1 MNRAVPSPVPEP
13 VPVTIEALAE
23 RAGELAAT
31 GERRILGLVGAPGAG
46 KSFLAERLA
55 QVLGPD
61 LAVVVPMDGF
71 HLAQEVLVA
80 LGREA
85 RKGAADTFDAE
96 GYVALLRR
104 LRAPREHVWP
114 DQDPALAGVVLAPL
128 FRRDL
133 EEPVGSAVP
142 VRPDVPLVIT
152 EGNYLLRDDGPWCD
166 VAGLLDESWFVAS
179 PEDLRLARLVAR
191 HELFGRSPREARER
205 SWGSD
210 ELNARQISATAG
222 AADHVWRLV

>member
-1 MNRAVPSPVPEP
+1 MPVP

-23 RAGELAAT
+23 RAGELAAM

-80 LGREA
+80 LGREG

-104 LRAPREHVWP
+104 LRAPRARGG
-114 DQDPALAGVVLAPL
+114 QDVDPSLAGVVLAPL

-152 EGNYLLRDDGPWCD
+152 EGNYLLRGDGAWRD
-166 VAGLLDESWFVAS
+166 VAGLLDEVWFVAP
-179 PEDLRLARLVAR
+179 PEDLRRARLVAR
-191 HELFGRSPREARER
+191 HESFGRSPREARER
-205 SWGSD
+205 SLGSD
-210 ELNARQISATAG
+210 ELNARQIAATAG

>member
-1 MNRAVPSPVPEP
+1 VGAP
-13 VPVTIEALAE
+13 VPVAVSIEALAE
-23 RAGELAAT
+23 RARGLATA
-31 GERRILGLVGAPGAG
+31 GERRILGLTGAPGAG

-55 QVLGPD
+55 EMLGPR

-71 HLAQEVLVA
+71 HLAQEVLAA

-96 GYVALLRR
+96 GYLALLRR
-104 LRAPREHVWP
+104 LRVARDERET
-114 DQDPALAGVVLAPL
+114 DRDPALAGVVLAPR

-152 EGNYLLRDDGPWCD
+152 EGNYLLRDQDPWHD
-166 VAGLLDESWFVAS
+166 VAGLLDEVWFVAP
-179 PEDLRLARLVAR
+179 PEDLRRARLVAR
-191 HELFGRSPREARER
+191 HESFGRSPREARER
-205 SWGSD
+205 SLGSD
-210 ELNARQISATAG
+210 EVNAREIAATAG
-222 AADHVWRLV
+222 AADHVWRVL